1 MSGTASELD
10 DGRDDPRRAR
20 SRVGLL
26 LLLLLVVL
34 AAVAWWNWDRI
45 AFSMAGRFG
54 FGSGS
59 GAYNAGVPSYSQAQ
73 GAQDAPRAEVM
84 TNRSHDYETCME
96 TLRLR
101 RVDYERANDTCRKM
115 VQGLYGR

>member
-1 MSGTASELD
+1 MSDTTSDIDGT
-10 DGRDDPRRAR
+10 RDDPRRSR
-20 SRVGLL
+20 SRRALL
-26 LLLLLVVL
+26 LLLLLLL
-34 AAVAWWNWDRI
+34 AAVVAWWNWDRI
-45 AFSMAGRFG
+45 AYNVGSRFG
-54 FGSGS
+54 FS
-59 GAYNAGVPSYSQAQ
+59 GATGTVGVPQYSQAQ

-101 RVDYERANDTCRKM
+101 RVDRDTANDTCRKM